1 MTGSNRAEGVGRMRI
16 AVVINFVTPYTRPLF
31 ERLAESDDHE
41 LLLVTETPMERDRRW
56 GVEAEFPCE
65 HVALDSWTLN
75 LARLAVGSGFKQRF
89 DTYIYVPRR
98 PLAPLQ
104 RFSPDVVVAVGG
116 GVWSSPANIAALA
129 ARRRQGWAFVP
140 WWNTF
145 ARERPT
151 LPRRVAEPWV
161 RYFMRSSDA
170 WLAGGTRHARDVIR
184 LGADPDRT
192 VITPLTAIAPTE
204 VVQRRGTNAPG
215 LTRYLFVGRLIES
228 KGLDV
233 LLDAFD
239 RLDTGELWIAGDGPL
254 RPLVESAA
262 AQNSRI
268 RFLGYVEG
276 DELADVYRQAD
287 ALVVPSIYEPWGLVV
302 HEGLAY
308 GLPVI
313 TTDQVGAA
321 DDLIDSGTNG
331 YIVPAGSSEPLADAM
346 RAVAGWTTGEWTRSV
361 ARSEETLV
369 MCSIEKGAEGF
380 IRGCTLAVEHRRM
393 LEGAG
398 TARGRP
404 ARVR

>member
-1 MTGSNRAEGVGRMRI
+1 MRI

-56 GVEAEFPCE
+56 GVEEEFPCE
-65 HVALDSWTLN
+65 HVALDSWTLD

-98 PLAPLQ
+98 PLAPLH

-204 VVQRRGTNAPG
+204 VVKKRGTNAPG

-239 RLDTGELWIAGDGPL
+239 RLDTRRALDC
-254 RPLVESAA
+254 RRRSAP
-262 AQNSRI
+262 SPGRI
-268 RFLGYVEG
+268 GCG
-276 DELADVYRQAD
+276 TELAD
-287 ALVVPSIYEPWGLVV
+287 SIPGLRR
-302 HEGLAY
+302 GWRACRR
-308 GLPVI
+308 
-313 TTDQVGAA
+313 
-321 DDLIDSGTNG
+321 
-331 YIVPAGSSEPLADAM
+331 VPAGRCAR
-346 RAVAGWTTGEWTRSV
+346 RAVDLRAVGTRR
-361 ARSEETLV
+361 ARR
-369 MCSIEKGAEGF
+369 AR
-380 IRGCTLAVEHRRM
+380 IRASRDHD
-393 LEGAG
+393 
-398 TARGRP
+398 
-404 ARVR
+404 

>member
-1 MTGSNRAEGVGRMRI
+1 MTGRSSRSDAVGRMRI

-31 ERLAESDDHE
+31 ERLAGYDDLE

-56 GVEAEFPCE
+56 GVEVEFPCE
-65 HVALDSWTLN
+65 HVSLDSWTLD

-98 PLAPLQ
+98 PLAPLR

-129 ARRRQGWAFVP
+129 ARRRQRWAFVP

-151 LPRRVAEPWV
+151 LPRRIAEPWV

-170 WLAGGTRHARDVIR
+170 WLAGGSRHARDVIR

-192 VITPLTAIAPTE
+192 VITPLTAVAPTE
-204 VVQRRGTNAPG
+204 VVQRSGTNVPG

-228 KGLDV
+228 KGLEV
-233 LLDAFD
+233 LFDAFG
-239 RLDTGELWIAGDGPL
+239 RLDVGELWIAGDGPL

-262 AQNSRI
+262 ARDPRI
-268 RFLGYVEG
+268 RFLGYVDSDALE
-276 DELADVYRQAD
+276 DAYRQTD
-287 ALVVPSIYEPWGLVV
+287 VLVVPSIYEPWGLVV

-308 GLPVI
+308 GLPAI
-313 TTDQVGAA
+313 TTDQVGAG
-321 DDLIDSGTNG
+321 DDLIESGVNG
-331 YIVPAGSSEPLADAM
+331 YVVPARLSGPLADAM
-346 RAVAGWTTGEWTRSV
+346 RTVAGWGSAEWRRSV
-361 ARSEETLV
+361 ARSMETLV
-369 MCSIEKGAEGF
+369 MCSIESSVEGF
-380 IRGCTLAVEHRRM
+380 IRGCTLAMEHRRRRR
-393 LEGAG
+393 GVDDN
-398 TARGRP
+398 RGRL
-404 ARVR
+404 AGR